1 MVCPIATDPENS
13 FIADLHVLR
22 ALKEVVMIS
31 VCLRLGSV
39 SALGLVLLAGC
50 SGPTKAP
57 DVTVTIKDSLNQA
70 GLRDVSVSQDRDK
83 AVVTLR
89 GNVPAESDRVRAAE
103 IAKSVAGNQVVANEI
118 AVLPPGIESDAKAV
132 NKDLDEGIKKNLDA
146 VLIQQALHDDV
157 KYDVKNGVVTLTG
170 SVNSQATR
178 SATQNLT
185 AGVPYVQQVVNKL
198 EVKNQKATSIP

>member
-1 MVCPIATDPENS
+1 MRAIKLRVGG
-13 FIADLHVLR
+13 VL
-22 ALKEVVMIS
+22 S
-31 VCLRLGSV
+31 
-39 SALGLVLLAGC
+39 LGLILLAAC
-50 SGPTKAP
+50 SAPTKAP
-57 DVTVTIKDSLNQA
+57 DVTGTIKDSLKDA

-118 AVLPPGIESDAKAV
+118 AVVPRGIESDAKTV
-132 NKDLDEGIKKNLDA
+132 NKDPDEAIKKNLDP
-146 VLIQQALHDDV
+146 VLIRQSLHDDV

-170 SVNSQATR
+170 NVNSQATR
-178 SATQNLT
+178 SAAQKI
-185 AGVPYVQQVVNKL
+185 AAEVPNVQQVVNKL

>member
-1 MVCPIATDPENS
+1 
-13 FIADLHVLR
+13 
-22 ALKEVVMIS
+22 MIS
-31 VCLRLGSV
+31 VYLRLGSV

-50 SGPTKAP
+50 SGPSKAP
-57 DVTVTIKDSLNQA
+57 DVTVTLKDSLNQA

-178 SATQNLT
+178 SATQNLA